1 MSIDKLHYFL
11 PRPRLSTQVHVYGN
25 GQQTWVNVDNIVTLR
40 LDVLFSGN
48 LRARADELKQELKAQ
63 PTVTRAL
70 LAAGWETTEEFPF
83 TFERAVDRT
92 GEPNHFRDACRF
104 TSKLLP
110 AFDGVACI
118 DGEMLST
125 DVYTIFN
132 APAPTTKTVWIPA
145 YAARYLGKYWKDGLL
160 RESDDAVTFGDLTV
174 KVTPPTKNFDMVL
187 KCLSRPTGGQPN
199 TIHDKY
205 LKRVRT
211 TFRKKEITSE
221 YGEGFARFTDGTR
234 TVVAAS
240 LKD

>member
-11 PRPRLSTQVHVYGN
+11 PRLGQAHVYGN
-25 GQQTWVNVDNIVTLR
+25 GRWTLINVDNIVTLR

-48 LRARADELKQELKAQ
+48 LHVRTGELKQELKSQ

-70 LAAGWETTEEFPF
+70 MAAGWETTRAFPF
-83 TFERAVDRT
+83 TFARTVART

-104 TSKLLP
+104 TSKRLP

-118 DGEMLST
+118 DGEMFST

-145 YAARYLGKYWKDGLL
+145 YAARYLGKYWKDGRVL
-160 RESDDAVTFGDLTV
+160 ESDESVTFGDLTV
-174 KVTPPTKNFDMVL
+174 KVTPPTKIFDKVL
-187 KCLSRPTGGQPN
+187 EYMSRPTGGQPN
-199 TIHDKY
+199 TVPDKD

-211 TFRKKEITSE
+211 TFRKKEITTE
-221 YGEGFARFTDGTR
+221 YGERFAKFTDGTR
-234 TVVAAS
+234 TVVAAT

>member
-11 PRPRLSTQVHVYGN
+11 PRLGTQVHVYGN

-40 LDVLFSGN
+40 LDVPFEGN
-48 LRARADELKQELKAQ
+48 RNVRTDDLKRELNSQ

-70 LAAGWETTEEFPF
+70 LASGWETTDEFPF
-83 TFERAVDRT
+83 TSARAVNRT

-104 TSKLLP
+104 TTKLLP

-118 DGEMLST
+118 DNEMLST

-132 APAPTTKTVWIPA
+132 APAPTRKTIWIPA
-145 YAARYLGKYWKDGLL
+145 YAARYLGKYWKDGQVL
-160 RESDDAVTFGDLTV
+160 ESDESVTFGDLTV
-174 KVTPPTKNFDMVL
+174 KVTPPTTDFNLVL

-199 TIHDKY
+199 AVPHKHM
-205 LKRVRT
+205 KRVRT
-211 TFRKKEITSE
+211 TFRKKEITTE
-221 YGEGFARFTDGTR
+221 YGEGFASFTDGTR

>member
-11 PRPRLSTQVHVYGN
+11 PRFGSQVHVYGN
-25 GQQTWVNVDNIVTLR
+25 GQQTWVNVDNIVTLK
-40 LDVLFSGN
+40 LDVLFAGN
-48 LRARADELKQELKAQ
+48 LHVRIGRLKKELKSQ

-70 LAAGWETTEEFPF
+70 LAAGRETTEEFPLTF
-83 TFERAVDRT
+83 TRAVDRT

-104 TSKLLP
+104 MAKYPSF
-110 AFDGVACI
+110 FDGVACV
-118 DGEMLST
+118 DGELLAT
-125 DVYTIFN
+125 DMYTIFN

-145 YAARYLGKYWKDGLL
+145 YAARYLAKYWKDGQVL
-160 RESDDAVTFGDLTV
+160 ESDEAVTFGDLTI
-174 KVTPPTKNFDMVL
+174 KVTPPTKNFDKVL
-187 KCLSRPTGGQPN
+187 KYLSRPTGGQPN

-211 TFRKKEITSE
+211 TFRKNEITPE